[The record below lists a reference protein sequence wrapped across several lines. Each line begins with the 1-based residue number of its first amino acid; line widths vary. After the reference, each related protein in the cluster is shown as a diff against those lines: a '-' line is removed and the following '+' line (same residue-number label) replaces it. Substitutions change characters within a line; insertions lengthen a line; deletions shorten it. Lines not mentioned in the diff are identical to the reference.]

1 MVSDAVSSSH
11 GRQEYGT
18 AALAPEGLRGA
29 YRKVAGRREAGP
41 GRGGATPA
49 GVRRSSPDRRA
60 IGVGAV
66 HGRAQ
71 ERGVRGIDRRPD
83 RQRGRVPQ
91 RGVRVHAALP
101 RRGRAPLGAGIP
113 LRSSAGDRSGAGY
126 QAIPDQG
133 PRGHDQHGPHR
144 DDEGRSRV
152 GGVGRDQDVELHRG
166 CAQSQLSVLTGCA
179 SSPTVDRLQPFE
191 ATMGMRS
198 GGLSALLV
206 LLVVSACGGGRRS
219 VLVPPRLDL
228 QPYGRLG
235 LVTFT
240 VENAKGSLH
249 EFATERFAEDLL
261 AAQPG
266 TEVLELGTQDSLL
279 RRVGEKELGIA
290 AAQELGKQREVGAV
304 FAGHLKVTN
313 PKGTGGLA
321 GLVTPHL
328 EATVR
333 VDLTV
338 RLLSTRSG
346 ATLWRSSAWATER
359 VGHVA
364 LIGGQLD
371 FSAKDPK
378 EAYGPLVNTLIRLV
392 TQDMRSTWTRQ

>member
-1 MVSDAVSSSH
+1 M
-11 GRQEYGT
+11 
-18 AALAPEGLRGA
+18 
-29 YRKVAGRREAGP
+29 
-41 GRGGATPA
+41 
-49 GVRRSSPDRRA
+49 GV
-60 IGVGAV
+60 
-66 HGRAQ
+66 
-71 ERGVRGIDRRPD
+71 
-83 RQRGRVPQ
+83 
-91 RGVRVHAALP
+91 
-101 RRGRAPLGAGIP
+101 
-113 LRSSAGDRSGAGY
+113 
-126 QAIPDQG
+126 
-133 PRGHDQHGPHR
+133 
-144 DDEGRSRV
+144 
-152 GGVGRDQDVELHRG
+152 
-166 CAQSQLSVLTGCA
+166 
-179 SSPTVDRLQPFE
+179 
-191 ATMGMRS
+191 RS
-198 GGLSALLV
+198 GGLSAFLV

-219 VLVPPRLDL
+219 VLVPPTLDL
-228 QPYGRLG
+228 RSYGRLG

-249 EFATERFAEDLL
+249 EFATERFSEDML

-266 TEVLELGTQDSLL
+266 IEVLELGTQDSLL
-279 RRVGEKELGIA
+279 RRVGENDLGIA

-364 LIGGQLD
+364 LVGGQLD

-392 TQDMRSTWTRQ
+392 TQDMRSTWQQQ

>member
-1 MVSDAVSSSH
+1 
-11 GRQEYGT
+11 
-18 AALAPEGLRGA
+18 
-29 YRKVAGRREAGP
+29 
-41 GRGGATPA
+41 
-49 GVRRSSPDRRA
+49 
-60 IGVGAV
+60 
-66 HGRAQ
+66 
-71 ERGVRGIDRRPD
+71 
-83 RQRGRVPQ
+83 
-91 RGVRVHAALP
+91 
-101 RRGRAPLGAGIP
+101 
-113 LRSSAGDRSGAGY
+113 
-126 QAIPDQG
+126 
-133 PRGHDQHGPHR
+133 
-144 DDEGRSRV
+144 
-152 GGVGRDQDVELHRG
+152 
-166 CAQSQLSVLTGCA
+166 
-179 SSPTVDRLQPFE
+179 
-191 ATMGMRS
+191 MGMRS
-198 GGLSALLV
+198 GGLSALLF
-206 LLVVSACGGGRRS
+206 LLVASGCGGGRRS

-249 EFATERFAEDLL
+249 EFATERFSEDML

-266 TEVLELGTQDSLL
+266 IEVLELGKQDSLL
-279 RRVGEKELGIA
+279 QRVGEKELGIA

-313 PKGTGGLA
+313 PK

-392 TQDMRSTWTRQ
+392 TQDLRSTWQQQ

>member
-1 MVSDAVSSSH
+1 ML
-11 GRQEYGT
+11 GCG
-18 AALAPEGLRGA
+18 AA
-29 YRKVAGRREAGP
+29 
-41 GRGGATPA
+41 
-49 GVRRSSPDRRA
+49 
-60 IGVGAV
+60 
-66 HGRAQ
+66 
-71 ERGVRGIDRRPD
+71 
-83 RQRGRVPQ
+83 
-91 RGVRVHAALP
+91 
-101 RRGRAPLGAGIP
+101 RAPPCRRFLAYSVRPISIGHAIYS
-113 LRSSAGDRSGAGY
+113 LDRLWLLPY
-126 QAIPDQG
+126 PG
-133 PRGHDQHGPHR
+133 P
-144 DDEGRSRV
+144 
-152 GGVGRDQDVELHRG
+152 
-166 CAQSQLSVLTGCA
+166 
-179 SSPTVDRLQPFE
+179 SPTLE

-198 GGLSALLV
+198 DGLSALLV
-206 LLVVSACGGGRRS
+206 LLVVSGCGGGRRS

-249 EFATERFAEDLL
+249 EFATERFAEDML

-279 RRVGEKELGIA
+279 RRVGEQDLGIA

-338 RLLSTRSG
+338 RDRKSTR
-346 ATLWRSSAWATER
+346 LNSSHDQISYAVFCLKKKKKKIT
-359 VGHVA
+359 
-364 LIGGQLD
+364 
-371 FSAKDPK
+371 
-378 EAYGPLVNTLIRLV
+378 T
-392 TQDMRSTWTRQ
+392 